1 MAVQN
6 LLEEPKDIKELASS
20 INRSGGEMLRLIED
34 FLDVE
39 RIAVGKLTL
48 HYEQHD
54 VSEIIK
60 QAVEGTT
67 RSRRFQGNNLRG
79 KASRRVWLRCMRPKP
94 RHAGVVKSD

>member
-6 LLEEPKDIKELASS
+6 LLESKDIKELASS

-34 FLDVE
+34 LLDVE

-60 QAVEGTT
+60 QAVEEL
-67 RSRRFQGNNLRG
+67 QEAA
-79 KASRRVWLRCMRPKP
+79 ASKE
-94 RHAGVVKSD
+94 